1 MTPFKRIELIKDE
14 VGTKLYETTLNRL
27 SSKDKK
33 DPNIVLN
40 ALSNVI
46 SQYTLDSLVEE
57 YIKKH
62 SMSNSELL
70 LFIVDEL
77 FNQGVKIKGK
87 KGAYEFLINDDMW
100 KKHEKSW
107 YGWLNE
113 KSRGSIIE
121 NKYIKKRV
129 EIKLD
134 LPSNIWE
141 EVEIKQK
148 EIISD
153 KIRLFLEREPNNK
166 INGSGEN
173 NISLDDIEPKVS
185 KCSKEQKLLLEDIE
199 NGYSSEIEDI
209 IKNSNFFKP
218 KEENQDFLMRV
229 LPILYKKGL
238 YKLLHDYLFPS
249 LLTYNREKN
258 SVKLKEANTLS
269 NLGDDNYHE
278 IYYILKSIKNPTK
291 EESVDITTMLI
302 SNFKRSSLSR
312 DNMEK
317 KDILDTLITTI
328 NHYKGVYEKT
338 NNYYPAINLVYML
351 KLLENLSPNDKVF
364 LDYDLES
371 IYNSV
376 KLSIKA
382 DKKRGE
388 DFKYYAS
395 MSDFEFKLL
404 LGRYGDINEIREDL
418 SNLILDL
425 EPDKFLLERTLK
437 QMNWFKSII
446 DEFGKKS
453 RFEKLLEN
461 IDIAIEELEREI
473 SFL

>member
-1 MTPFKRIELIKDE
+1 
-14 VGTKLYETTLNRL
+14 
-27 SSKDKK
+27 
-33 DPNIVLN
+33 
-40 ALSNVI
+40 
-46 SQYTLDSLVEE
+46 
-57 YIKKH
+57 
-62 SMSNSELL
+62 
-70 LFIVDEL
+70 
-77 FNQGVKIKGK
+77 
-87 KGAYEFLINDDMW
+87 
-100 KKHEKSW
+100 
-107 YGWLNE
+107 
-113 KSRGSIIE
+113 
-121 NKYIKKRV
+121 
-129 EIKLD
+129 
-134 LPSNIWE
+134 
-141 EVEIKQK
+141 
-148 EIISD
+148 
-153 KIRLFLEREPNNK
+153 
-166 INGSGEN
+166 
-173 NISLDDIEPKVS
+173 
-185 KCSKEQKLLLEDIE
+185 LEDIE
-199 NGYSSEIEDI
+199 NSYSSEIEDM
-209 IKNSNFFKP
+209 IKDSGFFKP
-218 KEENQDFLMRV
+218 KEENQDFLMRT

-269 NLGDDNYHE
+269 NLGDNNYHE
-278 IYYILKSIKNPTK
+278 IYYILKSIKNPTR

-312 DNMEK
+312 DNIDK

-351 KLLENLSPNDKVF
+351 KLLENLSLNDEVF

-376 KLSIKA
+376 KLSIRT

-404 LGRYGDINEIREDL
+404 LGRYSDINEIREDL

-453 RFEKLLEN
+453 RFEKLLEDM
-461 IDIAIEELEREI
+461 DIAIEELEREI